1 MKKSVLFALA
11 ICVSLLVFESCES
24 AKEESAE
31 GVKTEVLAENK
42 ESVQM
47 KVDGMVC
54 AMGCAKYIQEQ
65 VADLN
70 GVVASNVNFEE
81 GSAVFEFD
89 KSVLSATEIESFIN
103 EIHDGQ
109 YSATIADE
117 EAGDEVE
124 KEIEV
129 EVEEEETEK
138 KVDVAS
144 VSQNL
149 NISLPKL
156 FTYFL
161 KALK

>member
-89 KSVLSATEIESFIN
+89 KSVLSATEIEQIRQVRAKSHTMLNLWF
-103 EIHDGQ
+103 EGQ
-109 YSATIADE
+109 LLYSYHLLTF
-117 EAGDEVE
+117 
-124 KEIEV
+124 
-129 EVEEEETEK
+129 
-138 KVDVAS
+138 S
-144 VSQNL
+144 
-149 NISLPKL
+149 IS
-156 FTYFL
+156 
-161 KALK
+161 

>member
-1 MKKSVLFALA
+1 MVWFAPW
-11 ICVSLLVFESCES
+11 VFESCES
-24 AKEESAE
+24 AKEESTE

-129 EVEEEETEK
+129 EVEEEEETEK